1 MTNALRGEMEITLG
15 GKTFNTKL
23 SIDGIVR
30 LERQLGKGII
40 KYATAL
46 SQGDTSLTEVITV
59 LTVAIRGGGNKIE
72 EAEVKKLAWE
82 TGVAQ
87 SLAIAGEVLANALVG
102 GQSAGNEEAA
112 ES

>member
-1 MTNALRGEMEITLG
+1 MEIILG

-102 GQSAGNEEAA
+102 GQSVGNEEAA

>member
-1 MTNALRGEMEITLG
+1 MEITLG
-15 GKTFNTKL
+15 GKTLNTKL

>member
-1 MTNALRGEMEITLG
+1 MTNELRGEKEITLG
-15 GKTFNTKL
+15 NKTFKTKL
-23 SIDGIVR
+23 SIDSIVR

-40 KYATAL
+40 KYATSL
-46 SQGDTSLTEVITV
+46 SQGDTSISEVITV

-82 TGVAQ
+82 SGVAT
-87 SLAIAGEVLANALVG
+87 SLAIAGELLASALVG
-102 GQSAGNEEAA
+102 GQSEGNEEAA